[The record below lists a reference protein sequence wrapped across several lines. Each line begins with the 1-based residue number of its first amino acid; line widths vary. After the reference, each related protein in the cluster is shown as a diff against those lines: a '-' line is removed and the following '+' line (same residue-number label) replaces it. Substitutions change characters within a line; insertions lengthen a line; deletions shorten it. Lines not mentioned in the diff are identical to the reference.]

1 MGKHS
6 KQDREDALEIIGAVE
21 RLEDDD
27 DEQPATEDS

>member
-6 KQDREDALEIIGAVE
+6 REDREDALEIIGALE

-27 DEQPATEDS
+27 EQPPTEES

>member
-6 KQDREDALEIIGAVE
+6 RNEDREDAFEVIGAVE

-27 DEQPATEDS
+27 SSKPEDDS